1 MILQL
6 GYLTGLGACAILEWV
21 ARSLPA
27 IRTRGLLCRL
37 VGGGVLG
44 WGALQV
50 EEGFAGLEVCGHQWV
65 GGREVMSVTHGGRGV
80 VELPGRFV
88 VSYRGGYSVVLVG
101 RVLGWA
107 FSLRVG
113 GRLLRFEGLAMAGF
127 YLVVGPAGGAVGR
140 VGAREVLRYEQGS
153 GGDVLLGPVHVLI
166 VMERV
171 RSGGIH
177 VPLG

>member
-1 MILQL
+1 M
-6 GYLTGLGACAILEWV
+6 
-21 ARSLPA
+21 PA
-27 IRTRGLLCRL
+27 IWALDLLCRL

-50 EEGFAGLEVCGHQWV
+50 EGGFAGLEVCGHEWV

-80 VELPGRFV
+80 VELTGRFV

-127 YLVVGPAGGAVGR
+127 YLVVGPAGLELGGAVGW

-166 VMERV
+166 VMGRV

-177 VPLG
+177 VPFG